1 MALAGVIHGPWLAAL
16 DQKHRDEL
24 WGEYNANAEQNEAR
38 RAQVQAE
45 GDAEVEHLQ
54 ILLDQMLQA
63 VDGDETFDP
72 GADLTEPIKD
82 AFRENANEYL
92 ELAPNSDF
100 WNWANQF
107 ADTEDGLDAD
117 EIEQIIQNID
127 IGDAWQE
134 FGIDVAN
141 AVSDKVDQLLA
152 GGGESQSQ
160 QGLTSE
166 DTSFF
171 RGLPGLMRQ
180 ALMSRINGIEVVMDG
195 EKVGRLVMPYVG
207 GGFYRMVTE

>member
-1 MALAGVIHGPWLAAL
+1 MVLSNE
-16 DQKHRDEL
+16 EL
-24 WGEYNANAEQNEAR
+24 KKIY
-38 RAQVQAE
+38 
-45 GDAEVEHLQ
+45 
-54 ILLDQMLQA
+54 
-63 VDGDETFDP
+63 F
-72 GADLTEPIKD
+72 GAYE
-82 AFRENANEYL
+82 
-92 ELAPNSDF
+92 
-100 WNWANQF
+100 F

-152 GGGESQSQ
+152 GGGDSQSQ